1 MTARFDIGA
10 RVAVRAAYPPGHVR
24 TPFFIRGKTGVVTEI
39 LGPYRNPEALAYG
52 RSGDPALPLYRVLV
66 RTSEIWDDYDGPTAD
81 TTVVDI
87 YENWLDPAET

>member
-52 RSGDPALPLYRVLV
+52 RSGDPALPLYRVLF
-66 RTSEIWDDYDGPTAD
+66 RTSEIWDEYDGPTAD

>member
-10 RVAVRAAYPPGHVR
+10 RVAVRASYPPGHVR
-24 TPFFIRGKTGVVTEI
+24 TPFFVRGKTGLVTEI

-52 RSGDPALPLYRVLV
+52 RSGDPALPLYRVLF
-66 RTSEIWDDYDGPTAD
+66 RTAELWDGYDGASGD

-87 YENWLDPAET
+87 YENWLNPAEA

>member
-10 RVAVRAAYPPGHVR
+10 RVAVCAAYPPGHVR
-24 TPFFIRGKTGVVTEI
+24 TPFFVRGKTGVVTEI

-52 RSGDPALPLYRVLV
+52 RSGDPALPLYRVLF
-66 RTSEIWDDYDGPTAD
+66 RTAELWDGYDGASGD

-87 YENWLDPAET
+87 YENWLNPSEA